1 MIPHN
6 TITKIL
12 NKYDKKNITIG
23 TIGSHSALQ
32 IMKGARDEGFKTLL
46 VCKKDREFVYRR
58 FRAADEIITVDNYKE
73 MLDDSFQDMLINKN
87 SILIPHGSFIEYLG
101 TENIEEKFRVPLFGN
116 RATLEWES
124 NRHKE
129 KDWFKMAEI
138 KMPKEFRDPKEIDR
152 LVIVKFPGARGGRGY
167 FLVDGEEGFW
177 KKIRSRGMENEDY
190 TIQEYI
196 AGTRFYPHYFYS
208 PLTDEVELMSMDI
221 RYESNVDGLA
231 RTPHWAFKH
240 YAPEPSYTITGNL
253 PVVIRESL
261 LDRVLEM
268 GDNVV
273 SASKKLFS
281 PGMTGPFCIEA
292 ICTDDLKFIA
302 FEVSSRIVA
311 GTNLY
316 IEGSPYTQLR
326 YDEPMSTGRRIARE
340 IKTAVKKNVLDKI
353 VY

>member
-1 MIPHN
+1 MISHE
-6 TITKIL
+6 TITGIL
-12 NKYDKKNITIG
+12 KNYDKENITIG

-32 IMKGARDEGFKTLL
+32 ILKGARDEGFKTLAI
-46 VCKKDREFVYRR
+46 CKNNRKFVYER
-58 FRAADEIITVDNYKE
+58 FHSADEIIGVSDYRE
-73 MLDDSFQDMLINKN
+73 ILDDDFQNKLINKN
-87 SILIPHGSFIEYLG
+87 LILVPHGSLVEYVG
-101 TENIEEKFRVPLFGN
+101 AKNIEEKFRVPLSGN

-124 NRHKE
+124 DRNKE
-129 KDWFKMAEI
+129 KKWFKEAGI
-138 KMPKEFRDPKEIDR
+138 KMPKEFKSPEEIDR

-167 FLVDGEEGFW
+167 FLVDHKVGFF
-177 KKIRSRGMENEDY
+177 KKIRSRGMEDEDY

-196 AGTRFYPHYFYS
+196 TGTRFYPHYFYS
-208 PLTDEVELMSMDI
+208 PITGEVELMSMDI

-240 YAPEPSYTITGNL
+240 YAPEPSYTVTGNF

-261 LDRVLEM
+261 LHKVLEM

-273 SASKKLFS
+273 FASKKLFP

-302 FEVSSRIVA
+302 FEVSARIVA

-316 IEGSPYTQLR
+316 IEGSPYSQIL
-326 YDEPMSTGRRIARE
+326 YNEPMSTGRRIARE
-340 IKTAVKKNVLDKI
+340 IKIAIEKDMLNDVI
-353 VY
+353 Y

>member
-12 NKYDKKNITIG
+12 NKYGRKDITIG

-46 VCKKDREFVYRR
+46 VCKKDKEFVYRR
-58 FRAADEIITVDNYKE
+58 FRSADEIITVDDYKE
-73 MLDDSFQDMLINKN
+73 MLDDSFQDMLIDKN

-129 KDWFKMAEI
+129 KDWFRMAGI

-208 PLTDEVELMSMDI
+208 PLTDEVELMSIDI

-292 ICTDDLKFIA
+292 ICTDDLNFIA

-326 YDEPMSTGRRIARE
+326 YNEPMSTGRRIARE
-340 IKTAVKKNVLDKI
+340 IKTAVEKKVLDKI